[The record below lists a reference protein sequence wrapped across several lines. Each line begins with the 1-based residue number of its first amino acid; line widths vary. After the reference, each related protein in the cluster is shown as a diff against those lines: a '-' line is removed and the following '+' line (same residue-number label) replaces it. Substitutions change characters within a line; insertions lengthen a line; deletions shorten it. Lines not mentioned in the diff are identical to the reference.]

1 MFLPVVRPFVD
12 LNDQTS
18 VSGIIVL
25 AETPLGTG
33 TLVKRLAKATLQSE
47 SDRRKREVE
56 DSGVG
61 KFGWQLT

>member
-1 MFLPVVRPFVD
+1 M
-12 LNDQTS
+12 
-18 VSGIIVL
+18 L
-25 AETPLGTG
+25 AEPPRGIG

-56 DSGVG
+56 DFGAG